1 MRIPYRKESDRLHDN
16 SITLTHPLKQFQ
28 AWFEEAVT
36 CSGLYEAN
44 AMVLST
50 VSKYL
55 LTLFNRMLRSGR
67 PSSRYVLLK
76 GLDDRGFH
84 FYTNSVS
91 QKGQDIAHNPK
102 VCLLFY
108 WEPLNR
114 QVRIEGKASLLP
126 DIEAEEYFHTR
137 SKKSQISAYVS
148 QQSKPIESDRQILS
162 AFEEAEK
169 QFKDHEHI
177 PKPETWV
184 GYAVMPD
191 RMEFWQGQTTRLHD
205 RFLFFRPD
213 DDKPISEF
221 SKPCEEGWYCERLA
235 P

>member
-84 FYTNSVS
+84 FYTNSV
-91 QKGQDIAHNPK
+91 
-102 VCLLFY
+102 
-108 WEPLNR
+108 
-114 QVRIEGKASLLP
+114 RIEGKASLLP
-126 DIEAEEYFHTR
+126 DIEAEEYFRTR

-162 AFEEAEK
+162 AFEEAER
-169 QFKDHEHI
+169 QFKDYEHI

-184 GYAVMPD
+184 GYTVMPD

>member
-1 MRIPYRKESDRLHDN
+1 MRIPYRKESDRLHES
-16 SITLTHPLKQFQ
+16 SITSTHPLKQFQ

-36 CSGLYEAN
+36 CPGLFEAN

-55 LTLFNRMLRSGR
+55 PPKGARHCNCLFFFIYANN
-67 PSSRYVLLK
+67 P
-76 GLDDRGFH
+76 
-84 FYTNSVS
+84 NVS
-91 QKGQDIAHNPK
+91 
-102 VCLLFY
+102 LLFY

-126 DIEAEEYFHTR
+126 DVEAEEYFHSR

-148 QQSKPIESDRQILS
+148 EQSKPIESDRVRSLS
-162 AFEEAEK
+162 TSFSSFMHNTSLSIDFVFTAN
-169 QFKDHEHI
+169 
-177 PKPETWV
+177 PEV
-184 GYAVMPD
+184 GYAVVPD

-213 DDKPISEF
+213 EDKPISEF
-221 SKPCEEGWYCERLA
+221 SKPCEEGWYRERLA